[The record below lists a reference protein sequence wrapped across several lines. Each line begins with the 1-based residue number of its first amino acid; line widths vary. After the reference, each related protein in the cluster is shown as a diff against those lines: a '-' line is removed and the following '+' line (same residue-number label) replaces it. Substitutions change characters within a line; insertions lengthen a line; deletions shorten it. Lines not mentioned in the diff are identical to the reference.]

1 MWDKNVN
8 WYVAFISIVFGV
20 FISVWAE
27 PMTATLRLTIAES
40 EDPTVTYLLLARG
53 FLLFLVL
60 VCLWWWYAIFLAKVD
75 PAKGFI
81 MFAYDFLSLGAFSLA
96 FSVWESETIFS
107 FTVMIAAGAVMFRFL
122 LAWRKS
128 VEKEKTALIFALF
141 VLTVFTVIMATLWV
155 MSLIINL
162 NIDPKV
168 YQIGIATFLGMC
180 FFATA
185 AAVYF
190 MEGGFRWGSEDTA
203 DPASPGPAQV

>member
-107 FTVMIAAGAVMFRFL
+107 FTVMIAAGAVTKEDVLGIGTRCCG
-122 LAWRKS
+122 
-128 VEKEKTALIFALF
+128 VEDF
-141 VLTVFTVIMATLWV
+141 V
-155 MSLIINL
+155 
-162 NIDPKV
+162 
-168 YQIGIATFLGMC
+168 
-180 FFATA
+180 
-185 AAVYF
+185 AVNHC
-190 MEGGFRWGSEDTA
+190 RL
-203 DPASPGPAQV
+203 